1 MRTVEKR
8 NAIKMRLAGKPYG
21 YIKNTLGISKSTL
34 SNWFKNI
41 NLTEKQLVKIKEDAI
56 AKRVETYIKTTRER
70 RRRIFNNF
78 CEEEKKNL
86 FPLSNRDLLVA
97 GLFLYLGEGAKSD
110 WWRINI
116 SNSDPSIIKFSTFW
130 FTKILGIKKDK
141 LRVQLHLYNDMD
153 IEREILYWQNVIG
166 IKRDQFIKPY
176 IKETSS
182 QKIDHS
188 SFGHGTC
195 NVYTY
200 DVKLKHKIM
209 AGIKVILEEVNNG
222 PVV

>member
-1 MRTVEKR
+1 MRKEEKR
-8 NAIKMRLAGKPYG
+8 KAIEMRLAGEPYEH
-21 YIKNTLGISKSTL
+21 IKSTLGISKSTL
-34 SNWFKNI
+34 SGWFKNI
-41 NLTEKQLVKIKEDAI
+41 ALTKEQLERIRGNAT
-56 AKRVETYIKTTRER
+56 AKRVETYIKTTKER
-70 RRRIFNNF
+70 RKRIFNNF

-86 FPLSNRDLLVA
+86 FPLSKRDLLMA

-141 LRVQLHLYNDMD
+141 LKVQLHLYNDMD
-153 IEREILYWQNVIG
+153 AEKEIEYWKNVMDIN
-166 IKRDQFIKPY
+166 RDQFVRPY
-176 IKETSS
+176 IKKTSS
-182 QKIDHS
+182 QRIDHP

-195 NVYTY
+195 NVYTC

-209 AGIKVILEEVNNG
+209 AGIRVILEEVNNG